1 MLIRK
6 NSDSINDI
14 KLLALLL
21 FQYYEYVVRECVRES
36 ERECVC
42 LFERERVCETGGS
55 GVAIAITCH

>member
-14 KLLALLL
+14 KLLAFLLL
-21 FQYYEYVVRECVRES
+21 FQYYEYVVRECLCVCV
-36 ERECVC
+36 CVC
-42 LFERERVCETGGS
+42 LKESKSVCETGGS